1 MIRHIFSEA
10 INALG
15 HYKLRSGLTMLSIIW
30 GVTSLMLS
38 LAYGQGFDQALT
50 KAFLQIGKD
59 LVVVFPGQTSMQ
71 AGGERSGRWI
81 RLELTDVRAIQE
93 GVPTVEAVS
102 PEVRRYWPI
111 VYSDR
116 TRSYG
121 VSGVYACF
129 ERIRSAELAAGRYL
143 SEEDV
148 LQGRRVAVIGENVR
162 HELFS
167 GLPAIGSEIKI
178 LGVRFSVVGV
188 LEKKTQISNYSTP
201 DDMTVFVPF
210 TTLSGITDT
219 RYLDDIVMLPASNLF
234 RDRIVADVRAALAR
248 AHAFNVND
256 TRAVEII
263 EWNKFL
269 SIISNVSLGL
279 KVLLTI
285 IGTLTLSIGAIGVVN
300 IMLVSVAERTREIG
314 VLKALGARRRHIL
327 LQILFE
333 GLVLTISGGL
343 LGFVLA
349 ALLIRLIGSLPFLG
363 EIFEDSSGRGDIR
376 LAVSLS
382 ALLVSSTILS
392 AVGVIAGMI
401 PAVRAARLDPVQAMR
416 SE

>member
-1 MIRHIFSEA
+1 
-10 INALG
+10 
-15 HYKLRSGLTMLSIIW
+15 
-30 GVTSLMLS
+30 
-38 LAYGQGFDQALT
+38 
-50 KAFLQIGKD
+50 
-59 LVVVFPGQTSMQ
+59 
-71 AGGERSGRWI
+71 
-81 RLELTDVRAIQE
+81 
-93 GVPTVEAVS
+93 
-102 PEVRRYWPI
+102 
-111 VYSDR
+111 
-116 TRSYG
+116 
-121 VSGVYACF
+121 
-129 ERIRSAELAAGRYL
+129 
-143 SEEDV
+143 
-148 LQGRRVAVIGENVR
+148 
-162 HELFS
+162 
-167 GLPAIGSEIKI
+167 
-178 LGVRFSVVGV
+178 
-188 LEKKTQISNYSTP
+188 
-201 DDMTVFVPF
+201 MTVFVPF